1 MAFIFQP
8 VSEKEVR
15 FFLTWRY
22 EPPYDFYNLEL
33 LDEFDEMA
41 YFLDPANQ
49 FHSITSKAGDLLA
62 FCSFGRDAQ
71 VPGGNYRF
79 EALDVGLSVR
89 PDLTGQ
95 GQGVNY
101 ANAVVDFARRTFA
114 PPAYR
119 VTIAGWN
126 RRARRVWE
134 KAGFEWV
141 ERFDHQRSRITFDIL
156 VKVETS

>member
-1 MAFIFQP
+1 MTFIFQP
-8 VSEKEVR
+8 VSEEEVR
-15 FFLTWRY
+15 LFLTWAY
-22 EPPYDFYNLEL
+22 EPPYDIYNMGI
-33 LDEFDEMA
+33 LDEFDEMG
-41 YFLDPANQ
+41 YFLDPANR
-49 FHSITSKAGDLLA
+49 FHSITSEDGDLLA

-79 EALDVGLSVR
+79 EALDIGLGIR

-95 GQGVNY
+95 GQGINY

-126 RRARRVWE
+126 KRARRVWE

-141 ERFDHQRSRITFDIL
+141 EAFDHQRSNMTFDIL